1 MAKGVKTIN
10 KRKFFEAFE
19 DFCSG
24 RITLS
29 KAARHIGISVPTA
42 SKYFNMHIKGEPFP
56 DTLFGDED
64 RQNRLEQS
72 EKFNPDLRRVYDR
85 RLFGK

>member
-1 MAKGVKTIN
+1 MAQGVKTIS
-10 KRKFFEAFE
+10 KKKFFEAFE
-19 DFCSG
+19 SFCSG
-24 RITLS
+24 RMTLS

-56 DTLFGDED
+56 DTLFGDEK
-64 RQNRLEQS
+64 RQNELEQF
-72 EKFNPDLRRVYDR
+72 EKFSSDLRKVYDR

>member
-19 DFCSG
+19 DFCNG

-29 KAARHIGISVPTA
+29 KAARHICISVPTA

-56 DTLFGDED
+56 DTLFKTDED
-64 RQNRLEQS
+64 QEQL
-72 EKFNPDLRRVYDR
+72 EKFLKSKEE
-85 RLFGK
+85 L

>member
-19 DFCSG
+19 DFCNG

-42 SKYFNMHIKGEPFP
+42 SKYFNMYIKGEPFP
-56 DTLFGDED
+56 DTLFGTDE
-64 RQNRLEQS
+64 QQEMLE
-72 EKFNPDLRRVYDR
+72 K
-85 RLFGK
+85 

>member
-1 MAKGVKTIN
+1 MAKGVKPIN

-19 DFCSG
+19 DFCNG

-56 DTLFGDED
+56 DTLFGTDE
-64 RQNRLEQS
+64 QQEMLE
-72 EKFNPDLRRVYDR
+72 K
-85 RLFGK
+85 

>member
-1 MAKGVKTIN
+1 MAKGVKTIS

-24 RITLS
+24 RMTLS
-29 KAARHIGISVPTA
+29 AAARHIGISASTA
-42 SKYFNMHIKGEPFP
+42 SKYFNMYIKGEPFP
-56 DTLFGDED
+56 DTLFGDEE
-64 RQNRLEQS
+64 RQNQLEQA
-72 EKFNPDLRRVYDR
+72 EKFNSELRRVYDR

>member
-1 MAKGVKTIN
+1 MAKGVKTIS
-10 KRKFFEAFE
+10 KKKFFEAFE
-19 DFCSG
+19 AFCSG
-24 RITLS
+24 RMTLS

-42 SKYFNMHIKGEPFP
+42 SKYFNMYIKGEPFP

-64 RQNRLEQS
+64 RQNQLEQS
-72 EKFNPDLRRVYDR
+72 QKVCSYLRRIYDQ

>member
-19 DFCSG
+19 DFCNG

-29 KAARHIGISVPTA
+29 KAAMHIGISAPTA
-42 SKYFNMHIKGEPFP
+42 SKYFNMQIKGEPFP
-56 DTLFGDED
+56 DTLFKTDED
-64 RQNRLEQS
+64 QEQL
-72 EKFNPDLRRVYDR
+72 EKFLKFKEE
-85 RLFGK
+85 L

>member
-1 MAKGVKTIN
+1 MAKGVKTIS

-24 RITLS
+24 RMTLS
-29 KAARHIGISVPTA
+29 AAARHIGISAPTA

-56 DTLFGDED
+56 DTLFGTDE
-64 RQNRLEQS
+64 QQEMLE
-72 EKFNPDLRRVYDR
+72 K
-85 RLFGK
+85 

>member
-1 MAKGVKTIN
+1 MAQGVKTIS
-10 KRKFFEAFE
+10 KKKFFEAFE
-19 DFCSG
+19 AFCSG
-24 RITLS
+24 RMTLS
-29 KAARHIGISVPTA
+29 AAARHIGISVPTA

-72 EKFNPDLRRVYDR
+72 EKYDR